1 MARRE
6 RRRHVDNRRSLVTPE
21 GVDLGVTLA
30 DAGTRAGA
38 FLLDAVFIMLAGIL
52 ITIIAVFGLG
62 GLGLDRA
69 EPIAVVWIVLVFF
82 LRNAYFLAFEAGR
95 GARTPGKRIMG
106 VRVAS
111 RDGSGLAI
119 DQVIARNLMRE
130 IEVFLPLS
138 MLLAR
143 AGTGV
148 ADTMTTVFGLVW
160 ALIFALFPLFNRDR
174 MRIGDLLAGTWVV
187 EAPKRALAED
197 LAQRSGSKED
207 DFQFTTAQLDAY
219 GIAELHKLE
228 EVLRGGNQAAQ
239 NTVAKAIM
247 DKTGFQHRNVRAKPF
262 LTAYYR
268 QLRAH
273 LERKLLLGKRQV
285 DKHDT

>member
-1 MARRE
+1 VAII
-6 RRRHVDNRRSLVTPE
+6 VVAGIVISLVA
-21 GVDLGVTLA
+21 L
-30 DAGTRAGA
+30 
-38 FLLDAVFIMLAGIL
+38 
-52 ITIIAVFGLG
+52 FGLG

-69 EPIAVVWIVLVFF
+69 EPIAVVWTILVFF

-106 VRVAS
+106 LRVAS

-138 MLLAR
+138 MLVAR

-148 ADTMTTVFGLVW
+148 ADTMTTALGAVW
-160 ALIFALFPLFNRDR
+160 ALGFALFPLFNRDR

-197 LAQRSGSKED
+197 LSK
-207 DFQFTTAQLDAY
+207 QAGGGTYRFTPEQLDAY

-228 EVLRGGNQAAQ
+228 EVLRGDNDAALA
-239 NTVAKAIM
+239 TVAEAIGR
-247 DKTGFQHRNVRAKPF
+247 KIGLERADYQPRPF
-262 LTAYYR
+262 LMAYYAE
-268 QLRAH
+268 LRAH
-273 LERKLLLGKRQV
+273 LERKLLLGKRRASKF
-285 DKHDT
+285 DAT